1 MPDAGAAWRS
11 RWIDTGLRS
20 ISLVSAAIGGG
31 MVALKNSVCRFA
43 GSIPQDLPDLRQE
56 PHVEHPVRFVEHQE
70 LEVGEL
76 RVRRPQMIEEPSR
89 RRDQHVDAAAE
100 RVLLRAHADAA
111 ENRRRR

>member
-43 GSIPQDLPDLRQE
+43 GT
-56 PHVEHPVRFVEHQE
+56 
-70 LEVGEL
+70 
-76 RVRRPQMIEEPSR
+76 
-89 RRDQHVDAAAE
+89 
-100 RVLLRAHADAA
+100 
-111 ENRRRR
+111 